1 MSEALRSIAAEV
13 NCMSS
18 GENMTV
24 TAIDSKRS
32 AERGADAP
40 DIFDHASPA
49 GLSDDAL
56 TERVVG
62 YASQIAALTAR
73 FLDLLREFD
82 TRGVWSGE
90 GINSCAHWLSWR
102 TGLSL
107 RAAQDHLRIA
117 HALDDLPQMH
127 EAFAEG
133 RLSYS
138 KVRALTRVATPD
150 REEELVSVALS
161 ATAAQV
167 EKIVRSIR
175 HIDRNEDESRSGH
188 VESTAQWR
196 WNDDGT
202 LAVTMRLAPVD
213 GARFL
218 AGVVRSEYE
227 RTRTADNPDVPLP
240 DSAETSGDSAPRSA
254 AGSVDLWRHVPSNIA
269 DAVVAMADTMATV
282 IAMPEF
288 APGAEVVIHTGSES
302 GAGHGSSDPHLDA
315 GPAMSE
321 AEVDEA
327 SCGGSR
333 RQVTHAKGRRGVAL
347 KFGRK
352 RRLPTRALLRVVFE
366 RDRGCRHPGCGR
378 TRHLHA
384 HHVRFWRDGGTT
396 DPDNLIMLCSTHH
409 RALHH
414 GEFSIRAHGA
424 QQFSFHRTDGSLIE
438 IAPATQ
444 MPANWRADSRIASDA
459 VEPVG
464 GGRLDLGYTLE
475 VLYAAWEWREG
486 QSATPIAA

>member
-1 MSEALRSIAAEV
+1 
-13 NCMSS
+13 
-18 GENMTV
+18 MTV
-24 TAIDSKRS
+24 TAIRTAQPGPEDLFSTMGP
-32 AERGADAP
+32 E
-40 DIFDHASPA
+40 
-49 GLSDDAL
+49 GLSDDQL
-56 TERVVG
+56 TERVVV

-90 GINSCAHWLSWR
+90 GIASCAHWLSWR

-107 RAAQDHLRIA
+107 RTAQDHLRIA
-117 HALDDLPQMH
+117 HALADLPQMH
-127 EAFAEG
+127 AAFADG

-167 EKIVRSIR
+167 EQIVRSIR
-175 HIDRNEDESRSGH
+175 HIDRAADESDTGRVDSSARWG
-188 VESTAQWR
+188 

-202 LAVTMRLAPVD
+202 LSVTMRLAPLD

-227 RTRTADNPDVPLP
+227 RTRTADDPDLPLP
-240 DSAETSGDSAPRSA
+240 DPTATDAADVPRNAPS
-254 AGSVDLWRHVPSNIA
+254 STDLWRHVPSNIA
-269 DAVVAMADTMATV
+269 EAVVAMADTMQAIV
-282 IAMPEF
+282 AMPEF
-288 APGAEVVIHTGSES
+288 APGAEIVIHTD
-302 GAGHGSSDPHLDA
+302 SDVDDSPTDSHLDT
-315 GPAMSE
+315 GPAISE

-327 SCGGSR
+327 SCGGSTR
-333 RQVTHAKGRRGVAL
+333 VVKKRKGRNGVVL
-347 KFGRK
+347 RWGRK
-352 RRLPTRALLRVVFE
+352 RRLPTHTLLRLVFE

-384 HHVRFWRDGGTT
+384 HHVRFCSEGGTT

-414 GEFSIRAHGA
+414 GQFGIRAHGE
-424 QQFSFHRTDGSLIE
+424 QHFTFHRPDGTLIE
-438 IAPATQ
+438 TAPTTSAPVT
-444 MPANWRADSRIASDA
+444 WRADPAIAPDA
-459 VEPVG
+459 IEPVG

-475 VLYAAWEWREG
+475 VLYAGWEWRTG
-486 QSATPIAA
+486 QHLTPNAA

>member
-1 MSEALRSIAAEV
+1 
-13 NCMSS
+13 
-18 GENMTV
+18 MTV
-24 TAIDSKRS
+24 TAIGSSRVELLDE
-32 AERGADAP
+32 ATP
-40 DIFDHASPA
+40 V
-49 GLSDDAL
+49 GLSDAQL

-90 GINSCAHWLSWR
+90 GIASCAHWLSWR

-107 RAAQDHLRIA
+107 RTAQDHLRIA

-127 EAFAEG
+127 AAFADG

-167 EKIVRSIR
+167 ERIVRSIR
-175 HIDRNEDESRSGH
+175 HIDRAADEADTGRVASSARWG
-188 VESTAQWR
+188 

-202 LAVTMRLAPVD
+202 LSVTMRLAPLD

-227 RTRTADNPDVPLP
+227 RTRTAADPDLPLP
-240 DSAETSGDSAPRSA
+240 DPTETGAIDGADVPRNAPS
-254 AGSVDLWRHVPSNIA
+254 STDLWRHVPSNIA
-269 DAVVAMADTMATV
+269 EAVVAMADTMQTLV
-282 IAMPEF
+282 AMPAF
-288 APGAEVVIHTGSES
+288 APGAEIVIHTEADTTAES
-302 GAGHGSSDPHLDA
+302 HLDA
-315 GPAMSE
+315 GPA
-321 AEVDEA
+321 VTA
-327 SCGGSR
+327 SDVEESACGGST
-333 RQVTHAKGRRGVAL
+333 RQVSHKRGRTGVVMRW
-347 KFGRK
+347 GRK
-352 RRLPTRALLRVVFE
+352 RRLPTHALLRLVFE

-384 HHVRFWRDGGTT
+384 HHVRFWSEGGTT

-414 GEFSIRAHGA
+414 GAFTIRARGG
-424 QQFSFHRTDGSLIE
+424 QQFTFHRPDGTLIE
-438 IAPATQ
+438 TAPTTSA
-444 MPANWRADSRIASDA
+444 PVNWRADPAIAPDA
-459 VEPVG
+459 IEPVG

-475 VLYAAWEWREG
+475 VLYAAWEWRTG
-486 QSATPIAA
+486 QHTTPTAA